1 MVTSRSATL
10 ARVAMAKE
18 ARGAIVGT
26 GDLVREKVVEEMETL
41 IMKATMAIRGITMG
55 DVFLFQI

>member
-41 IMKATMAIRGITMG
+41 IMKATMAIRGITME
-55 DVFLFQI
+55 DACLFQI

>member
-1 MVTSRSATL
+1 MATSRSATL
-10 ARVAMAKE
+10 ARVVMAKE
-18 ARGAIVGT
+18 AREAIVGT

>member
-1 MVTSRSATL
+1 METSRSATL

-18 ARGAIVGT
+18 AKGAIVGT

-41 IMKATMAIRGITMG
+41 ITKATMAIRGIMMG
-55 DVFLFQI
+55 DVYLFQI

>member
-18 ARGAIVGT
+18 AKGAIVGT

-41 IMKATMAIRGITMG
+41 ITKATMAIRGIMMG
-55 DVFLFQI
+55 DVYLFQI

>member
-41 IMKATMAIRGITMG
+41 ITKATMAIRGIMMG
-55 DVFLFQI
+55 DVYLFQI

>member
-1 MVTSRSATL
+1 MANR
-10 ARVAMAKE
+10 AKE
-18 ARGAIVGT
+18 AIVGT

-55 DVFLFQI
+55 DVCLFQI

>member
-10 ARVAMAKE
+10 VRVAMAKE

-55 DVFLFQI
+55 DVCSFQT

>member
-1 MVTSRSATL
+1 
-10 ARVAMAKE
+10 MAKE

-41 IMKATMAIRGITMG
+41 IMKATLAIRGITMG
-55 DVFLFQI
+55 DVCSFQT

>member
-18 ARGAIVGT
+18 AREAIVGT

-41 IMKATMAIRGITMG
+41 ITKATMAIRGITMG

>member
-1 MVTSRSATL
+1 MVISRSAML

-26 GDLVREKVVEEMETL
+26 GDLVRGKVVEEMETL
-41 IMKATMAIRGITMG
+41 IMKATMAIRGITME
-55 DVFLFQI
+55 DVCLFQT